1 MKILTLL
8 WFFCGVAHAT
18 SYAPLDFPAEPSPA
32 QVLEKNGFAGADE
45 KTLLLY
51 LDAHWD
57 AAGYWLPE
65 VTAREQA
72 TISSEF
78 FMRVESKE
86 HDAEAL
92 LTNAQTKLQNDRLAD
107 PRRIFD
113 AIVRELGRRG
123 TESSI
128 RALLSLPTLE
138 EREWVYWKALASVQE
153 ILPRIDPTKLDDR
166 TLMYISADLVAPLL
180 RDLDAEVA
188 SAWAWT
194 FWERQKKLL
203 GGSFAFRSHV
213 RLRSR
218 LWLAKAFA
226 ANHPQEAL
234 DIFREGLQSQDPALQ
249 ATTAMIMRS
258 GIGGSLPFNTSA
270 DELSKSFQTNKWNSA
285 TPLWETLPLPLDR
298 PLLRKLIGGRTD
310 LIWLSRDGQVST
322 SKEDVWP
329 LISVPLLDGV
339 FYSRVGGFWPG
350 EFVLSD
356 AEGRPTS
363 RIRGLNSNPM
373 VAAHGGFWALVDNN
387 RVAEFQADG
396 SVLWECP
403 IFDADCREV
412 VPTHD
417 GRVIL
422 LGYRS
427 MECRDR
433 RGDLLWK
440 TSLKS
445 LDDPR
450 HIVFVADDRFILSCG
465 KSVGW
470 FTRDGK
476 YDPILK
482 GLGSSGWIRY
492 HPTEPWIIFDGSN
505 ETAIVYDPKAKS
517 ELGRFDLDDGGGT
530 GKSRFPFPT
539 TYFPE

>member
-8 WFFCGVAHAT
+8 WVFYGVAHAT

-78 FMRVESKE
+78 FRRVESKE

-92 LTNAQTKLQNDRLAD
+92 LTNARSKLQNDRLAD

-113 AIVRELGRRG
+113 AIVRELGSRG

-128 RALLSLPTLE
+128 LTLLSLPTLE

-166 TLMYISADLVAPLL
+166 TLMHISADLVAPLL
-180 RDLDAEVA
+180 RDLNGNVA
-188 SAWAWT
+188 NVWAWT
-194 FWERQKKLL
+194 LWEHHRNWL
-203 GGSFAFRSHV
+203 GASFRSSV

-226 ANHPQEAL
+226 ASHPQVAL
-234 DIFREGLQSQDPALQ
+234 EVFREGSQSQDPALR
-249 ATTAMIMRS
+249 AATAMIVRS
-258 GIGGSLPFNTSA
+258 GIGLSLPYNTPA
-270 DELSKSFQTNKWNSA
+270 DELSRLFQANKWNFA
-285 TPLWETLPLPLDR
+285 TSLWETLPLPLDR
-298 PLLRKLIGGRTD
+298 PLVRKLNGGRTD
-310 LIWLSRDGQVST
+310 LVWLSRDGRVSK
-322 SKEDVWP
+322 SNEDVWP
-329 LISVPLLDGV
+329 LISVPVLDGV
-339 FYSRVGGFWPG
+339 FYSRVGDFRPR
-350 EFVLSD
+350 EFDLSN
-356 AEGRPTS
+356 AEGVPSS
-363 RIRGLNSNPM
+363 RTRGLNSDPV
-373 VAAHGGFWALVDNN
+373 VAAHGGLWARVGHN
-387 RVAEFQADG
+387 RVAEFHTDG
-396 SVLWECP
+396 SVLWESRT
-403 IFDADCREV
+403 DLDCREV

-427 MECRDR
+427 VECRDR

-440 TSLKS
+440 TSLES

-450 HIVFVADDRFILSCG
+450 HIVFVSDDRFLLSCG

-470 FTRDGK
+470 LTRDGK

-505 ETAIVYDPKAKS
+505 GTAIVFDPKAKK
-517 ELGRFDLDDGGGT
+517 ELGRLDLDDGGGT